1 MMSPEE
7 EEEMEGLYSIDG
19 VRIILLQGSALIM
32 LFWILCNTTFRD
44 TSIICWDKSFLD
56 ILRKCY

>member
-19 VRIILLQGSALIM
+19 VRIILLQESALIM
-32 LFWILCNTTFRD
+32 LF
-44 TSIICWDKSFLD
+44 
-56 ILRKCY
+56 